1 MKRDWLLADEKRE
14 PCRVCGAW
22 PVDLANTMGKARQ
35 DVEQEDGSML
45 VIPDAVVSLCPAHH
59 RLYDSR
65 LLGILSYPTQEEV
78 DNAVESAGGI
88 RAARRRLTGEG

>member
-1 MKRDWLLADEKRE
+1 MKRDWRLADEKRE
-14 PCRVCGAW
+14 PCRVCGTW
-22 PVDLANTMGKARQ
+22 PVHLANTMGKARQ

-65 LLGILSYPTQEEV
+65 LLNILPYLTQEEV
-78 DNAVESAGGI
+78 VNAVESAGGI